1 MPGSLYRD
9 SNHRVIWME
18 MLYKFIWGSFIE
30 RKMYVYMKLQIV
42 MGIATKEN
50 RNRRHWDGYLLLE
63 LGSRWWA
70 LAHHHHPPALL
81 PRLRFWPCWGMAMA
95 PVEVKKLP
103 EVLTRE
109 KLPTGH
115 WRTRNFPDRL
125 VDSHQGSKPRDAAE
139 FTRNPA
145 GHQPG
150 SFLQEVLLNHLCSQQ
165 EDLWDWKLLLLKRG
179 PMAFPHPSWAFVA
192 GTRPPLPSGSLQWQ
206 SQLAKGKCL
215 WGPAPGSQTGQW
227 RGDLKSRGKELIPG
241 IPLKGLTSSA
251 GKESACNAGDPSL
264 TPGSRRSTG
273 EGTGYPLQD
282 SCLENSM
289 DRGAWGG
296 YSPWGRTESDMTERL
311 GTAHASP

>member
-1 MPGSLYRD
+1 MPGTLYRD

-42 MGIATKEN
+42 MGVATKEN
-50 RNRRHWDGYLLLE
+50 RNSRHWDGYLLLE

-70 LAHHHHPPALL
+70 LAHHHHP
-81 PRLRFWPCWGMAMA
+81 A
-95 PVEVKKLP
+95 PKA
-103 EVLTRE
+103 EVLTLLGYGYGSSRGQEAPWGANKRE
-109 KLPTGH
+109 APHRVLENQKLP
-115 WRTRNFPDRL
+115 PDRL

-150 SFLQEVLLNHLCSQQ
+150 SFLQEVLLNQLCSQQ
-165 EDLWDWKLLLLKRG
+165 GDLWDWKLLLLKRG
-179 PMAFPHPSWAFVA
+179 PVAFPHPSWTFVA
-192 GTRPPLPSGSLQWQ
+192 ATRPQRHSGNKAPSLPSGSLQGQ

-227 RGDLKSRGKELIPG
+227 RAYLKSRGKELIPG
-241 IPLKGLTSSA
+241 IPLKGLTRSA
-251 GKESACNAGDPSL
+251 GKESACSAGEPSL

-289 DRGAWGG
+289 DRGAWRATVHGVAQ
-296 YSPWGRTESDMTERL
+296 SRTRLSD
-311 GTAHASP
+311 